1 MKLKNIARNVLW
13 DKDRTPQELA
23 TQIKNLPDSTLLK
36 WAEDNNGIPNSPLA
50 FQQKLVKIE
59 LAKRGLSTNNMS
71 ESLEQIV
78 KETVAKI
85 VTEKHLTTAENK
97 KKEEIVKSMKKDF
110 NGPAPVMYAIATK
123 KAEKLAEDNLNKD
136 HEVSM
141 AQSSLDSIIR
151 SATELKTKIGNN
163 EIDIPAWIQDHITNS
178 ENYIDQ
184 ASQGYHEYSN
194 GGGSTE
200 MNEFNLGHNE
210 TASIEQEG
218 PYWIVT
224 YKTMDGTKEKVF
236 KSEDEAKKFF
246 KTLNESQHELE
257 EGLGDAQYYK
267 AISAA
272 DSKTSPMDSIS
283 SVKRFLKTKFKNLDD
298 NNIDYLAKEWAKK
311 TGLNESQQELEEA
324 MIRRWQHYAGIK

>member
-1 MKLKNIARNVLW
+1 MNIR
-13 DKDRTPQELA
+13 
-23 TQIKNLPDSTLLK
+23 
-36 WAEDNNGIPNSPLA
+36 
-50 FQQKLVKIE
+50 QKI
-59 LAKRGLSTNNMS
+59 
-71 ESLEQIV
+71 

-85 VTEKHLTTAENK
+85 VTEKKGRDVT
-97 KKEEIVKSMKKDF
+97 
-110 NGPAPVMYAIATK
+110 GPKGIPDGKIDKNDYFELKNIAIK
-123 KAEKLAEDNLNKD
+123 KATMKNEGED

-141 AQSSLDSIIR
+141 AQSSLDSIIQ

-194 GGGSTE
+194 GGRSTE

-246 KTLNESQHELE
+246 KTLNESQQELE

>member
-1 MKLKNIARNVLW
+1 MN
-13 DKDRTPQELA
+13 
-23 TQIKNLPDSTLLK
+23 
-36 WAEDNNGIPNSPLA
+36 
-50 FQQKLVKIE
+50 
-59 LAKRGLSTNNMS
+59 
-71 ESLEQIV
+71 LEQIV

-85 VTEKHLTTAENK
+85 VTEKKGKDLTGGGKIDSKDYLKARSNAINK
-97 KKEEIVKSMKKDF
+97 VTMK
-110 NGPAPVMYAIATK
+110 NEG
-123 KAEKLAEDNLNKD
+123 ED

-178 ENYIDQ
+178 ETYIDQ
-184 ASQGYHEYSN
+184 ASQGYHEITN
-194 GGGSTE
+194 N
-200 MNEFNLGHNE
+200 MNENNLGHNE
-210 TASIEQEG
+210 TASISQEG
-218 PYWIVT
+218 AYWIVT

-236 KSEDEAKKFF
+236 KSENEARKFF
-246 KTLNESQHELE
+246 NTLDESQPELE

-298 NNIDYLAKEWAKK
+298 SNIDYLAKEWAKK
-311 TGLNESQQELEEA
+311 TGLGESQQEMDEA
-324 MIRRWQHYAGIK
+324 LVRRWQYYAGIK

>member
-1 MKLKNIARNVLW
+1 MKN
-13 DKDRTPQELA
+13 E
-23 TQIKNLPDSTLLK
+23 
-36 WAEDNNGIPNSPLA
+36 
-50 FQQKLVKIE
+50 
-59 LAKRGLSTNNMS
+59 S
-71 ESLEQIV
+71 E
-78 KETVAKI
+78 
-85 VTEKHLTTAENK
+85 
-97 KKEEIVKSMKKDF
+97 
-110 NGPAPVMYAIATK
+110 
-123 KAEKLAEDNLNKD
+123 D

-178 ENYIDQ
+178 ETYIDQ
-184 ASQGYHEYSN
+184 ASQGYHEYNN
-194 GGGSTE
+194 GGESTE
-200 MNEFNLGHNE
+200 MN
-210 TASIEQEG
+210 IPQ
-218 PYWIVT
+218 
-224 YKTMDGTKEKVF
+224 
-236 KSEDEAKKFF
+236 
-246 KTLNESQHELE
+246 QELE
-257 EGLGDAQYYK
+257 EGLGDEQYYR

>member
-1 MKLKNIARNVLW
+1 MNIR
-13 DKDRTPQELA
+13 R
-23 TQIKNLPDSTLLK
+23 
-36 WAEDNNGIPNSPLA
+36 
-50 FQQKLVKIE
+50 KI
-59 LAKRGLSTNNMS
+59 
-71 ESLEQIV
+71 

-85 VTEKHLTTAENK
+85 VTEK
-97 KKEEIVKSMKKDF
+97 
-110 NGPAPVMYAIATK
+110 
-123 KAEKLAEDNLNKD
+123 KARKLAESNVTRDQISRKYNEMYGKNPNTTAADVAKALGITDQEVMMVIFTPTTYGGNKLSLNNLNED

-178 ENYIDQ
+178 ETYIDQ

-194 GGGSTE
+194 GSDNEGAE

-246 KTLNESQHELE
+246 KTLNESQ
-257 EGLGDAQYYK
+257 
-267 AISAA
+267 
-272 DSKTSPMDSIS
+272 
-283 SVKRFLKTKFKNLDD
+283 
-298 NNIDYLAKEWAKK
+298 
-311 TGLNESQQELEEA
+311 QELDEA